1 MTKEAESESG
11 GQRFEDARLLVLKME
26 EVTMSQ
32 GV

>member
-11 GQRFEDARLLVLKME
+11 GQRFEDARLLALKME